1 MFSKWH
7 KNLIPAPLGSET
19 HLSMAQWG
27 SVLGP
32 EASPHHYRAATMWS
46 HLLNAVLTESLS
58 WSPPDQNGMEV
69 RALKAEPGLISEDDL
84 GPLLMC
90 PLSMIPAPAL
100 LSSFVG
106 RCQLWSLCWATG
118 AEVGSM
124 HAVPQGLC
132 GILVWVAT
140 RLMQFAADFQDAWSC
155 LVIWSSMAAV
165 FLGLSGRGLFW
176 TWPVVLKRCCRLT
189 MADGDT

>member
-1 MFSKWH
+1 M
-7 KNLIPAPLGSET
+7 
-19 HLSMAQWG
+19 G

-58 WSPPDQNGMEV
+58 WSPPDQNGMAV
-69 RALKAEPGLISEDDL
+69 RVLKAEPGLISEDDL

-118 AEVGSM
+118 AEVGRAQ
-124 HAVPQGLC
+124 AVPQGLC
-132 GILVWVAT
+132 G
-140 RLMQFAADFQDAWSC
+140 DFGVGGHPPDAICSRFLRC
-155 LVIWSSMAAV
+155 LVLSGDLV
-165 FLGLSGRGLFW
+165 FWGLSGRGLFW

>member
-27 SVLGP
+27 SVLVP

-46 HLLNAVLTESLS
+46 HLLNAVLMESLS
-58 WSPPDQNGMEV
+58 WSPPDQNGMAV

-84 GPLLMC
+84 GPLLMR

-118 AEVGSM
+118 AEVGSSQ
-124 HAVPQGLC
+124 AVPQGLC
-132 GILVWVAT
+132 G
-140 RLMQFAADFQDAWSC
+140 DFGVGGHPPDAICSRFPRC
-155 LVIWSSMAAV
+155 LV
-165 FLGLSGRGLFW
+165 LSGDLVFHGCGLFG
-176 TWPVVLKRCCRLT
+176 PVWSRPVLDL
-189 MADGDT
+189 AGGAEALLQAHNG